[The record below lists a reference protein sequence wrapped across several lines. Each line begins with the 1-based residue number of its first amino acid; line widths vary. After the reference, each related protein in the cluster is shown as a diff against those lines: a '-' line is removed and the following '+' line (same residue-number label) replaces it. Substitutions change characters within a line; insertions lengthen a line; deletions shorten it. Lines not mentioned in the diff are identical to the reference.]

1 MNLNTSR
8 WKDRKEEINF
18 EQQCINLLDIQNKSF
33 EKDSSKRP
41 FYSNIKVNKSFDEPN
56 EFNINED
63 TITYNIFNFSYDK
76 TVRNTNT
83 ILPDEDNV
91 SNVSGIIIIYEKNG
105 DINYIIDKFSGS
117 QTILRGL
124 LNYSGKEEILANNVS
139 VDSDFII
146 WLIQKVYNNNNT
158 FEFENKFINEDSIT
172 IESVMGFKGNSQDKV
187 SKLTADGNT
196 VMNLISSLTF
206 LLESDSMEFIKIKI
220 STDNHRS
227 IVFKLNINGSVNIV
241 IDDYRGQYKK
251 NDVESDSLISKVTLL
266 IYLEIIPALNK
277 WYSED
282 KENKV
287 WNKEEYNKFLDELS
301 TDIKGKIDN
310 LKSK

>member
-8 WKDRKEEINF
+8 WKDRKDDINL
-18 EQQCINLLDIQNKSF
+18 EQQCNILLDIQKKSF
-33 EKDSSKRP
+33 EKDSNKRP
-41 FYSNIKVNKSFDEPN
+41 FYSNVKVDKSFDKPA

-63 TITYNIFNFSYDK
+63 IITYNIFSFSFDK
-76 TVRNTNT
+76 TVKNTNT
-83 ILPDEDNV
+83 ILPDEDNI

-158 FEFENKFINEDSIT
+158 FEFEDKFINEDSIT

-187 SKLTADGNT
+187 NKLTADGNT

-206 LLESDSMEFIKIKI
+206 LLESDSMEFIKMKI

-227 IVFKLNINGSVNIV
+227 IVFKLNTNGSVNIV

-251 NDVESDSLISKVTLL
+251 NDVERDSLISKVTLL
-266 IYLEIIPALNK
+266 VYLEIIPALNK

-287 WNKEEYNKFLDELS
+287 WNKEKYNKFLDELT

-310 LKSK
+310 LKS